1 MSELSTDLEYIM
13 RDDSIFTLFD
23 EDSVDQYALET
34 QFDEERLENQQS
46 FEAINGKTY
55 LNLPPL
61 EEEDSIDDTFEFS
74 LVSNHHDDTVQ
85 EFGFPLYRYVFSRAT
100 FLHSQGHSVTMS

>member
-1 MSELSTDLEYIM
+1 MSDFSTDLEYIM
-13 RDDSIFTLFD
+13 SDNSIFTLFD

-34 QFDEERLENQQS
+34 QFDEETLENQES
-46 FEAINGKTY
+46 LEAINGKTY

-74 LVSNHHDDTVQ
+74 SVSNHDDTVQ
-85 EFGFPLYRYVFSRAT
+85 EFGFPLYSPSYGSIPMMFT
-100 FLHSQGHSVTMS
+100 E